1 MKIEKLLTCLHL
13 HHLMVTCLQNMQLL
27 TMIIVYISVFFAT
40 KPHIYPTVYM
50 LFIVIL
56 LPGVGGNNTKKLFY
70 KVRKRTDDWLLP
82 TATMTTQH
90 RQRNR
95 HELVGRPPHWRHRG
109 MTGRGQVVT
118 TAPPHGS

>member
-1 MKIEKLLTCLHL
+1 MSTKHAASDNDNSVHMGVLCNKATHLSYSLHVV
-13 HHLMVTCLQNMQLL
+13 HCN
-27 TMIIVYISVFFAT
+27 IAT
-40 KPHIYPTVYM
+40 
-50 LFIVIL
+50 L
-56 LPGVGGNNTKKLFY
+56 GWGGGGNNTKKLFY

-82 TATMTTQH
+82 TAMMTTQH

-109 MTGRGQVVT
+109 MTGRGQVVM